1 MYSRRV
7 NRRRRY
13 ESRNMDVLRRNLDS
27 LCDTLSDTY
36 GANIASNKVIEEYG
50 DLVAWITIRELD
62 GSTMDISV
70 RMCGNE
76 QYGFGYEAVF
86 YLDDDYVSDYM
97 PTLKFRTEEDAIL
110 SGVEDAMEQ
119 ADKHNYWLD
128 MDYSGYDDED
138 GGDYY
143 GSEYESRR
151 KSSCRYEARMLKV
164 RKTRPSGYRTLIIRD
179 YNTYDVI
186 GYVDL
191 SNYGSV
197 QVESDYKDDKHV
209 LVIRDYNTY
218 NIVAYVDVSELPS
231 IQWEFT

>member
-1 MYSRRV
+1 MRVEVVALSVEDIGEVYQTQCVHFSLFWRNKLMRNQSKFRRINSRRL
-7 NRRRRY
+7 Y
-13 ESRNMDVLRRNLDS
+13 ESRDMDVLRRNLDS

-62 GSTMDISV
+62 GFTMDISV
-70 RMCGNE
+70 RMYGNE

-128 MDYSGYDDED
+128 MDYSGYDED

-143 GSEYESRR
+143 DSEYESRNR
-151 KSSCRYEARMLKV
+151 
-164 RKTRPSGYRTLIIRD
+164 
-179 YNTYDVI
+179 NI
-186 GYVDL
+186 GRNVMNKHQRL
-191 SNYGSV
+191 
-197 QVESDYKDDKHV
+197 ESIKCKMRRHG
-209 LVIRDYNTY
+209 R
-218 NIVAYVDVSELPS
+218 
-231 IQWEFT
+231 